1 MALKNVSALESGRGS
16 GRDRTAE
23 IERLRAKMQR
33 LQQQG
38 VPARSLATHP
48 GLAGL
53 VELRAGMAYGVDN
66 NTLALLMLAG
76 PSAAGEW
83 ATVIGVPDFGAEAA
97 AELGV
102 RLERTILVPEPGESW
117 LEAVAALVDVTG
129 LVVVRPPDRVPER
142 TTERIG
148 ARLRTRGAALVALG
162 APGTWPRA
170 EAHLAVVE
178 PRWAG
183 LGRGEGFLS
192 EHELVVEVRRG
203 AGGRAIR
210 RGTLW
215 LGERGPSVAPAG
227 AREMTGLADGQA
239 EVHETVRYEAA
250 G

>member
-1 MALKNVSALESGRGS
+1 MAPTNVSALGS
-16 GRDRTAE
+16 HRDSPRDRTAE

-33 LQQQG
+33 LQQQS
-38 VPARSLATHP
+38 VPGRSIATHP
-48 GLAGL
+48 ALARL
-53 VELRAGMAYGVDN
+53 VELRAGAAYGVDN
-66 NTLALLMLAG
+66 STLALLMLAG

-129 LVVVRPPDRVPER
+129 LVVVRPPARVPER
-142 TTERIG
+142 TAERIG

-170 EAHLAVVE
+170 EAHLSVVE

-183 LGRGEGFLS
+183 VGRGEGFLAAR
-192 EHELVVEVRRG
+192 ELVVEVRRS
-203 AGGRAIR
+203 AGVRAAR
-210 RGTLW
+210 RETLW
-215 LGERGPSVAPAG
+215 LGEPGVTRPGVELPEAPEAAG
-227 AREMTGLADGQA
+227 
-239 EVHETVRYEAA
+239 YEAA